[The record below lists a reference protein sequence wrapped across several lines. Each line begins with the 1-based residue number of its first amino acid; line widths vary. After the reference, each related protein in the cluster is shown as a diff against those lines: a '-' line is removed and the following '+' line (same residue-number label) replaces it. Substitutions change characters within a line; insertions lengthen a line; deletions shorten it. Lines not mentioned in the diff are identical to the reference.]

1 MRLFSFF
8 LMLALLGLLS
18 CSEDK
23 DEKPALSQMDMVPLV
38 YQLMLVDEISLD
50 YQNRDS
56 TRRMDSIRSRKYDQV
71 FDLNKVDYKTFKESY
86 DYYLARPDQLKV
98 IFDSVEA
105 YGNRDRLARMVPSA
119 SQPVTKPKLLNRD
132 KKPE

>member
-1 MRLFSFF
+1 MRFFSFF
-8 LMLALLGLLS
+8 LMLALLGFLS

-71 FDLNKVDYKTFKESY
+71 FDLNQVDYKTFTESY
-86 DYYLARPDQLKV
+86 DYYLARPDQLKL

>member
-1 MRLFSFF
+1 MRFFSFF
-8 LMLALLGLLS
+8 LMLALLGFLS

>member
-1 MRLFSFF
+1 MRFFSFF

-86 DYYLARPDQLKV
+86 DYYLARPDQLKL

>member
-1 MRLFSFF
+1 
-8 LMLALLGLLS
+8 
-18 CSEDK
+18 
-23 DEKPALSQMDMVPLV
+23 MVPLV

-71 FDLNKVDYKTFKESY
+71 FDLNQVDYKTFKESY
-86 DYYLARPDQLKV
+86 DYYLARPDQLKL

-105 YGNRDRLARMVPSA
+105 YGNRDRIARMIPSA
-119 SQPVTKPKLLNRD
+119 TKPVTKPKVLSRD
-132 KKPE
+132 NKPE